1 MRVRVMITN
10 NYVLVLIVAS
20 IILMVIGFGLRDRNP
35 GLILLGSGFL
45 IALYLIVQKAIE
57 VFG

>member
-1 MRVRVMITN
+1 MITN
-10 NYVLVLIVAS
+10 NYVLVLVVAS
-20 IILMVIGFGLRDRNP
+20 IILMVIGFGFRDRNP

-57 VFG
+57 IFGR

>member
-1 MRVRVMITN
+1 MITN
-10 NYVLVLIVAS
+10 NYVLVLVVAS
-20 IILMVIGFGLRDRNP
+20 IILMVIGFGFRDRNP

-57 VFG
+57 VFGR

>member
-1 MRVRVMITN
+1 MRVMITN

>member
-1 MRVRVMITN
+1 MRVMITN
-10 NYVLVLIVAS
+10 NYVLVLVVAS
-20 IILMVIGFGLRDRNP
+20 IILMVIGFGFRDRNP

-57 VFG
+57 IFGR